1 MHNPGLEPLNM
12 GATFGHI
19 MDKLYEKGDAS
30 IGQTAGA
37 VAKSALGT
45 VEETPFASVPNEIV
59 KTITNPQTLGEFF
72 GQLIAGAIEPPDL
85 GRAAKAMDL
94 DPEGNVVQREKGIW
108 QTPASNIPGVR
119 NLIPIKEEKTNLE
132 KSGLKDSKEIKE
144 VQAQE
149 ERVRK
154 FRQAVINDKSGG
166 RDLEIKKQR
175 YLKADRDLKQM
186 KHNKKDYR
194 KYENFLR
201 EKEIEESKKT
211 GKGRRGV
218 YRLLKSGGG

>member
-1 MHNPGLEPLNM
+1 MLNQAEEHPVSTGLI
-12 GATFGHI
+12 ATG
-19 MDKLYEKGDAS
+19 LARYS
-30 IGQTAGA
+30 
-37 VAKSALGT
+37 KSAKK
-45 VEETPFASVPNEIV
+45 I
-59 KTITNPQTLGEFF
+59 
-72 GQLIAGAIEPPDL
+72 
-85 GRAAKAMDL
+85 
-94 DPEGNVVQREKGIW
+94 
-108 QTPASNIPGVR
+108 
-119 NLIPIKEEKTNLE
+119 NLE
-132 KSGLKDSKEIKE
+132 KLGLKDSKEIKE

-154 FRQAVINDKSGG
+154 FRQAVIDDKSGG